1 MQKRFLL
8 FLALW
13 GWTTLA
19 ASAQKAKD
27 PAMPPPVRQ
36 PAGQVSKNK
45 VSQWL
50 KDAAGAGFTENKG
63 QLVDQT
69 GKPNKAAKY
78 LLKMPGLNVQLRQ
91 TGFSYDTYT
100 KNNKFHRVDIELLG
114 ANPTAVMTT
123 GPPVSEPVNMI
134 NANGAFNGIRKFQ
147 SVTYRDI
154 YPGIDL
160 EFVAR
165 KGTDKPVEY
174 NFIVRPGAD
183 ASQINLKY
191 KGANQTVL
199 KNGRIVMDLNHGK
212 LSESIPASWVKQTGK
227 KLDVSYKALKG
238 DVYAFHVPAYDKNK
252 TLIIDPTPQLLWATY
267 YGGTGAEFFGGM
279 QIDSEGNIYVTGY
292 TNSAG
297 NIATA
302 GAYDGTYGGGVT
314 GVTPNEDVFLAKFN
328 SAGQRIWGTYYG
340 GTGRDLGLSLAISGT
355 TLYVGGTTTSTGMST
370 PGAHQT
376 SQTAPDQN
384 TGFLAKFNTADGQRT
399 WATYYG
405 NAAVGFA
412 RIAVDDQGNFYAYG
426 DVLLGTGLTDITT
439 PGTFNPT
446 LSGIVINQPI
456 NVLVK
461 FNASGVRQWGTF
473 IGEQTSFG
481 GGLALD
487 ADGQVYVAGAT
498 TNTTESLAANAA
510 EGQTQNA
517 NTESFLVKINK
528 DNGQRIWGR
537 YFGGGRDDYFT
548 DIHLDKT
555 NQRIYAVGVTKSA
568 SGIATPGTFHPTLPA
583 SRETLGTLFRDAFL
597 ASFDLSGAQK
607 MGTYIDA
614 GTGDY
619 TVADGVTQNSQGD
632 VIVFGLARNTTD
644 LSTDCSYQPAP
655 ASAAQLDLFIN
666 KFTPEGQRI
675 WGTYFGG
682 SGPDAATG
690 TPSAVFTVTKTL
702 TTDTQGNA
710 VVGFRTSNTGLAT
723 AGTHQTTN
731 GGDFDAM
738 IAKFSDGSLPDG
750 FAVTAST
757 LAPMTQN
764 ACILGIPAVIEGNA
778 VGVTSP
784 ANYTGKIFYQWQ
796 KSDSQNGPW
805 EDMPG
810 EVFKDLQPLASQTTI
825 YYRRLVRVNADL
837 CNQQTVDSSQVASVV
852 IGANAAP
859 IANAD
864 GPQWYVCGAGANT
877 VTLNGSAS
885 GGSGTFS
892 SYEWFIGSTSTGTPT
907 ASTASFTTSA
917 ITQAT
922 TYTLKVTD
930 AAGCVDIDQV
940 TVAPA
945 VANAGAAK
953 SICQGSGGVQIGT
966 PPVASP
972 SVAYNWTSISGDP
985 VSTLSCTSCA
995 QPIATPAATTTY
1007 RLTVTVAQ
1015 KSGATCTTTSD
1026 VTVTP
1031 VTAPNNTLAFAGTD
1045 QTICKNTSVV
1055 LGGTNDAT
1063 FAYTWTSGQ
1072 YLSNSQV
1079 ANPTFNAG
1087 TAAVTGGSINYTVTA
1102 TKNGCAFNDEVK
1114 VSVLNNR
1121 ITDQDETICGPAW
1134 SYHLD
1139 EDNAPG
1145 AVYTWSVVSGDGV
1158 VLQTQNG
1165 GEDAYLKSNTGVT
1178 RFRRT
1183 VTLNGVTC
1191 SADVLVQPCT
1201 GPGTTC
1207 DFEILTLSEQG
1218 CPKVFGSTALRLGS
1232 SLGNPAD
1239 YNFSW
1244 SPANL
1249 VDNASAQTVNITSTA
1264 QATITLTVTNKYD
1277 ASITCQKSIVIN
1289 PPGWSLPVFATTDKY
1304 TCPNVPIQIGN
1315 APVAG
1320 FTYAWTPVQG
1330 LSDPA
1335 IANPTATVATTQTFA
1350 VVVTETASGCKLN
1363 TDVTVNSSAPV
1374 ADAGNDRAVCNG
1386 ATVTLGTAPPAGSN
1400 WTYSWEPSNT
1410 AWTNGTDANDA
1421 QPQVQFAFATPQSYI
1436 VTVTDPLSGCIAK
1449 DTVVLS
1455 NTVSTGEYA
1464 GAGVTT
1470 CQGLPV
1476 QLGRDAEPF
1485 AQYEWFMADGVTP
1498 ATGLSSNTVANPTV
1512 NNPTATTTYV
1522 VKVSY
1527 PGCNTPLTD
1536 QITVTV
1542 NAVAGL
1548 ALLDQVVCPA
1558 GPIAIGYGAAGNPA
1572 APAGA
1577 TYLWSPAAGLSS
1589 TTAANPTATISS
1601 ETTYTVT
1608 VTLASGCTFTDQ
1620 VIVKPS
1626 ANAGSDATICPGES
1640 TVIGV
1645 AAVAGATYS
1654 WTGAGIVSGANTAQP
1669 TVKPTVTTTYSVSVT
1684 LNGCTTTDDVVVTV
1698 NTPADFAITG
1708 NTAICQ
1714 GGVATLSL
1722 SGPAPANT
1730 TWQWS
1735 PLAGVSAPNST
1746 STTIAATSTQ
1756 TYRLTQT
1763 NLTTGCSNYKEVVLV
1778 VNANTI
1784 AATTGN
1790 INVCPDVAT
1799 ALPLN
1804 VTSSGSY
1811 SYVWAPS
1818 VGLSNAFVA
1827 NPTVTTGS
1835 PRTYTVT
1842 VTDNASQCQLVKQV
1856 NVAINAP
1863 EACFAP
1869 VTLTGNVFHDA
1880 NALKD
1885 VTVNST
1891 ATDPSIPTGLY
1902 VTLVDSTGA
1911 AVKTVAVNADGTYDF
1926 GVTSPGDYSIVLHQ
1940 TAAGSTVP
1948 SLPSGWVN
1956 TGENLGAGVGSDNA
1970 VGGILT
1976 GVTVAGTNVTNA
1988 NFGIQLPPVTTG
2000 GTEPTQ
2006 PNPGGGTT
2014 VDLTSHF
2021 GLSDVDGTVSSITFT
2036 EFPEN
2041 VETITI
2047 NGTTYVA
2054 PGETPGAG
2062 QQVWP
2067 AGNVTV
2073 PGTGLSVLVDPVDG
2087 NVSTSIPFFVT
2098 DNGGL
2103 ESNVSTVTAD
2113 FTIPVVS
2120 LSGNVF
2126 HDANALTDSTVNT
2139 TSGIAIPTGLYASL
2153 LDSTGAVV
2161 ATVPVNADGSYD
2173 FGNVTPGT
2181 YSVVLHQ
2188 TAAGST
2194 TPSLPAGWLNTGE
2207 NLGTAAGSDGT
2218 VNGILTGIAVTTTDV
2233 TNANFGVQ
2241 VPPLTTDSAVP
2252 SQPNPGGVVTVD
2264 ISDEFN
2270 FTDSDGTVETITFT
2284 AFPDSVTTVTVNGV
2298 TYVAPG
2304 VTPGAGQTA
2313 WVDSLTVPVTGL
2325 TVLIDPIDGD
2335 VTASVPF
2342 VVTDNGGA
2350 VSNESTVTAPFTTPL
2365 VSLSGNVFHDANAL
2379 TDSTVNTTSGIAI
2392 PTGLYASLLDS
2403 TGAVVATVPVNAD
2416 GSYDFGNV
2424 TPGTYSVVLHQ
2435 TAAGSTTPSLP
2446 AGWLNT
2452 GENLGTAAGSDGT
2465 VNGILTGIAVTTT
2478 DVTNANFGV
2487 QVPPLTTDS
2496 AVPSQPNPGGVVTVD
2511 ISDEFNFTDSDG
2523 TVETITFTAF
2533 PDSVTTVTVNGVTY
2547 VAPGVTPGAGQTA
2560 WVDSLTVPVT
2570 GLTVLIDPIDGDVTA
2585 SIPFVVTDNGGAV
2598 SNESTVTAP
2607 FTTPLV
2613 SLSGNVFHDANALT
2627 DSTVNTTSGIAIPTG
2642 LYASLL
2648 DSTGAVVATVPVNA
2662 DGSYDF
2668 GNVTPGTYSVV
2679 LHQTAAGSTTPSLP
2693 TGWLNTGE
2701 NLGTAAGSDGTVNG
2715 ILTGITVTTT
2725 DVTNA
2730 NFGVQVPP
2738 VTTDSA
2744 VPSQPN
2750 PGGVVTVDISD
2761 EFNFTDSDGTVE
2773 TITFTAFPD
2782 SVTTVTINGVTYV
2795 APGVTPGAGQTAWVD
2810 SLTVPVTGLTVLIDP
2825 IDGDVTASI
2834 PFVVTDNGGAISNES
2849 TVTAPFTT
2857 PLVSLSGNVFH
2868 DANAL
2873 TDSTVNTTSG
2883 IAIPTGLYASL
2894 LDSTGA
2900 VVATV
2905 PVNADGSY
2913 DFGNVTPGTYS
2924 VVLHQTAAGST
2935 TPSLPA
2941 GWNNTGEHL
2950 GANAGSDGTVNGIL
2964 PNIVVT
2970 ATDVTNANFGVQQPP
2985 VADPKDYVIDQP
2997 IVDQIIPL
3005 NGTHTSTGTGT
3016 TAPAQLT
3023 GADPEDGTLNG
3034 SGKDRTVVIT
3044 TLPDNGELYY
3054 NGVPVTEGQ
3063 VIPNYNP
3070 DSLAIKLTGT
3080 GYTSTTFEYAYV
3092 DEAGEQSSPAPY
3104 TIRWEK
3110 PLPVTLVSFTATARE
3125 KAAELTWVT
3134 SEETNSDRFEIQRS
3148 SDGKA
3153 WKKVGNVAAQGE
3165 SKVRQTYVFVDHQPE
3180 LGTSFYRLKMIDRGA
3195 NGLDGTFAFSSIRS
3209 VRFET
3214 RLESSIYPNPVSN
3227 ELTLKVTSW
3236 KQVKAIRINNLAG
3249 LQVYNSGPVDAGKVD
3264 VSKLDAGV
3272 YILRITHTDG
3282 SVHTH
3287 KFVHIK

>member
-1 MQKRFLL
+1 MAERRRRRRLYRKQ
-8 FLALW
+8 
-13 GWTTLA
+13 
-19 ASAQKAKD
+19 
-27 PAMPPPVRQ
+27 
-36 PAGQVSKNK
+36 
-45 VSQWL
+45 
-50 KDAAGAGFTENKG
+50 G
-63 QLVDQT
+63 QLVNQA

-100 KNNKFHRVDIELLG
+100 TKNKFHRVDIELLG
-114 ANPTAVMTT
+114 ANLMAVMTT

-134 NANGAFNGIRKFQ
+134 NEHGAFYGIRKFQ
-147 SVTYRDI
+147 SVTYHDV

-183 ASQINLKY
+183 ASKINLKY
-191 KGANQTVL
+191 KGANQTAL
-199 KNGRIVMDLNHGK
+199 ENGRIVMDLNQGK
-212 LSESIPASWVKQTGK
+212 LSENIPASWVKQTGK
-227 KLDVSYKALKG
+227 KLNVRYKSLEG
-238 DVYAFHVPAYDKNK
+238 DVYAFNVPAYDRNK

-267 YGGTGAEFFGGM
+267 YGGSGEDQIGGLTT
-279 QIDSEGNIYVTGY
+279 DSQGNIYFTGH
-292 TNSAG
+292 TTSAA

-302 GAYDGTYGGGVT
+302 GAYDGTYGGGLT
-314 GVTPNEDVFLAKFN
+314 GSVPNEDVFVAKFN
-328 SAGQRIWGTYYG
+328 SAGQRLWATYYG
-340 GTGRDLGLSLAISGT
+340 ATGRDLGYSIAVSGNDV
-355 TLYVGGTTTSTGMST
+355 YIGGVTTSAGMST

-376 SQTAPDQN
+376 TQTAAGQN
-384 TGFLAKFNTADGQRT
+384 TGFLAKFDATSGQRT
-399 WATYYG
+399 WGTYYG
-405 NAAVGFA
+405 GNAELRTT
-412 RIAVDDQGNFYAYG
+412 RIAVDADGNFYIYG
-426 DVLLGTGLTDITT
+426 DTNLLAGVPTDMTT
-439 PGTFNPT
+439 PGTFNPAT
-446 LSGIVINQPI
+446 SSIVTNQPL

-461 FNASGVRQWGTF
+461 FNASGVRQWGTY
-473 IGEQTSFG
+473 IGEQISYN

-487 ADGQVYVAGAT
+487 ADGQPYVAGGT
-498 TNTTESLAANAA
+498 SYTDVNLAANAT
-510 EGQTQNA
+510 EGQTKNGV
-517 NTESFLVKINK
+517 TDGFIVKIDK
-528 DNGQRIWGR
+528 VNGQRIWGR
-537 YFGGGRDDYFT
+537 YFGGPRDDYFT
-548 DIHLDKT
+548 DIHIDKAS
-555 NQRIYAVGVTKSA
+555 QVIYAVGSTKSA
-568 SGIATPGTFHPTLPA
+568 SGIATPGSFRPTLPIA
-583 SRETLGTLFRDAFL
+583 RETAGILERDSYL
-597 ASFDLSGAQK
+597 ASFNLSGLQI
-607 MGTYIDA
+607 MGTYLN
-614 GTGDY
+614 
-619 TVADGVTQNSQGD
+619 DGSGGFTNAQAVTQNSQGEI
-632 VIVFGLARNTTD
+632 IVSGNSRTSSD
-644 LSTDCSYQPAP
+644 LSTDCSYQPNLGG
-655 ASAAQLDLFIN
+655 SNDQFIN
-666 KFTPEGQRI
+666 QFTQSGQRV

-682 SGPDAATG
+682 SAVESSGTTVWNGAGGQTKNLATD
-690 TPSAVFTVTKTL
+690 V
-702 TTDTQGNA
+702 QGNVIIGLLSGSA
-710 VVGFRTSNTGLAT
+710 GLAT
-723 AGTHQTTN
+723 AGSHQTAH
-731 GGDFDAM
+731 GGGTFDVM
-738 IAKFSDGSLPDG
+738 VAKFNDGSLPDG
-750 FAVTAST
+750 FAVSAST

-784 ANYTGKIFYQWQ
+784 VGYSGKLFYQWQ
-796 KSDSQNGPW
+796 KSDNANGPW

-825 YYRRLVRVNADL
+825 YYRRLVKVNAEL
-837 CNQQTVDSSQVASVV
+837 CNQQAVDSSQVASVV
-852 IGANAAP
+852 INANAAP

-877 VTLNGSAS
+877 VTLNGTAT
-885 GGSGTFS
+885 GGSGTYS
-892 SYEWFIGSTSTGTPT
+892 SYQWYIGSTSTGTLA
-907 ASTASFTTSA
+907 ASTASFTTPA

-922 TYTLKVTD
+922 TYTLQVTD

-940 TVAPA
+940 TVVPA
-945 VANAGAAK
+945 VANAGTAK
-953 SICQGSGGVQIGT
+953 SICQGNGGVQIGT

-985 VSTLSCTSCA
+985 VSSLSCTTCA
-995 QPIATPAATTTY
+995 QPIANPAVVTTY

-1031 VTAPNNTLAFAGTD
+1031 VAAPNNTVAFAGTD
-1045 QTICKNTSVV
+1045 KTLCKNTSVA

-1102 TKNGCAFNDEVK
+1102 TKNGCAFTDEVK
-1114 VSVLNNR
+1114 VSVLNSR
-1121 ITDQDETICGPAW
+1121 ISDQDETICGPAW
-1134 SYHLD
+1134 SSHLD

-1145 AVYTWSVVSGDGV
+1145 TTYTWSVVSGTGT
-1158 VLQTQNG
+1158 VLQTRNG
-1165 GEDAYLKSNTGVT
+1165 GKDAYLSSTSGVT

-1191 SADVLVQPCT
+1191 TADVLIQPCT

-1232 SLGNPAD
+1232 SLANPSD

-1249 VDNASAQTVNITSTA
+1249 VDNASAATVNITSTA

-1277 ASITCQKSIVIN
+1277 ASITCVKSIAIN
-1289 PPGWSLPVFATTDKY
+1289 APGWSLPVFATTDKY

-1315 APVAG
+1315 AAVAG

-1335 IANPTATVATTQTFA
+1335 ISNPTATVATSQTFA
-1350 VVVTETASGCKLN
+1350 VVVTETASGCKTS
-1363 TDVTVNSSAPV
+1363 TDVTVNSSAPT
-1374 ADAGNDRAVCNG
+1374 ANAGNDRAVCNG
-1386 ATVTLGTAPPAGSN
+1386 ATVTLGSAPPAGTN
-1400 WTYSWEPSNT
+1400 WTYSWEPANT

-1436 VTVTDPLSGCIAK
+1436 LTVTDPLSGCTAS
-1449 DTVVLS
+1449 DTVVLR
-1455 NTVSTGEYA
+1455 NTVATGEYA

-1470 CQGLPV
+1470 CEGLPV

-1485 AQYEWFMADGVTP
+1485 AQYQWFMADGTTP
-1498 ATGLSSNTVANPTV
+1498 ATGLSSNTAANPTV
-1512 NNPTATTTYV
+1512 TNPTATTTYV

-1542 NAVAGL
+1542 NAVGGL
-1548 ALLDQVVCPA
+1548 ALLDKVVCPA
-1558 GPIAIGYGAAGNPA
+1558 GPIAIGYGATGNPA

-1577 TYLWSPAAGLSS
+1577 TYLWSPATGLSS

-1620 VIVKPS
+1620 VKVSPS

-1654 WTGAGIVSGANTAQP
+1654 WTGAGIVSGATTAQP

-1722 SGPAPANT
+1722 SGTAAANT

-1735 PLAGVSAPNST
+1735 PLAGVSAPNGT
-1746 STTIAATSTQ
+1746 STTVAATSTQ

-1778 VNANTI
+1778 VNPNTI
-1784 AATTGN
+1784 AATVGN
-1790 INVCPDVAT
+1790 VNVCSDVAT
-1799 ALPLN
+1799 TLPLN

-1811 SYVWAPS
+1811 SYVWSPS
-1818 VGLSNAFVA
+1818 VGLSNAFIA

-1891 ATDPSIPTGLY
+1891 ATDPAIPTGLY
-1902 VTLVDSTGA
+1902 VTLVDSTGT
-1911 AVKTVAVNADGTYDF
+1911 AVKTVPVNADGTYDF
-1926 GVTSPGDYSIVLHQ
+1926 GVTAPGDYSIVLNQ
-1940 TAAGSTVP
+1940 TSTGSTTP
-1948 SLPSGWVN
+1948 SLPAGWVN
-1956 TGENLGAGVGSDNA
+1956 TGENLGSGVGSDSGVN
-1970 VGGILT
+1970 GILT

-2006 PNPGGGTT
+2006 QNPGGATT

-2021 GLSDVDGTVSSITFT
+2021 GLTDSDGTVSSITFT

-2054 PGETPGAG
+2054 PGETPGSG

-2087 NVSTSIPFFVT
+2087 DVATSIPFFVT

-2113 FTIPVVS
+2113 FTTPVVQ

-2139 TSGIAIPTGLYASL
+2139 TGSVTTIPTGLFVTL
-2153 LDSTGAVV
+2153 VDSTGAAI

-2173 FGNVTPGT
+2173 FG
-2181 YSVVLHQ
+2181 
-2188 TAAGST
+2188 
-2194 TPSLPAGWLNTGE
+2194 
-2207 NLGTAAGSDGT
+2207 D
-2218 VNGILTGIAVTTTDV
+2218 
-2233 TNANFGVQ
+2233 
-2241 VPPLTTDSAVP
+2241 
-2252 SQPNPGGVVTVD
+2252 
-2264 ISDEFN
+2264 
-2270 FTDSDGTVETITFT
+2270 
-2284 AFPDSVTTVTVNGV
+2284 
-2298 TYVAPG
+2298 
-2304 VTPGAGQTA
+2304 
-2313 WVDSLTVPVTGL
+2313 
-2325 TVLIDPIDGD
+2325 
-2335 VTASVPF
+2335 
-2342 VVTDNGGA
+2342 
-2350 VSNESTVTAPFTTPL
+2350 
-2365 VSLSGNVFHDANAL
+2365 
-2379 TDSTVNTTSGIAI
+2379 
-2392 PTGLYASLLDS
+2392 
-2403 TGAVVATVPVNAD
+2403 
-2416 GSYDFGNV
+2416 
-2424 TPGTYSVVLHQ
+2424 
-2435 TAAGSTTPSLP
+2435 
-2446 AGWLNT
+2446 
-2452 GENLGTAAGSDGT
+2452 
-2465 VNGILTGIAVTTT
+2465 
-2478 DVTNANFGV
+2478 
-2487 QVPPLTTDS
+2487 
-2496 AVPSQPNPGGVVTVD
+2496 
-2511 ISDEFNFTDSDG
+2511 
-2523 TVETITFTAF
+2523 
-2533 PDSVTTVTVNGVTY
+2533 
-2547 VAPGVTPGAGQTA
+2547 
-2560 WVDSLTVPVT
+2560 
-2570 GLTVLIDPIDGDVTA
+2570 
-2585 SIPFVVTDNGGAV
+2585 
-2598 SNESTVTAP
+2598 
-2607 FTTPLV
+2607 
-2613 SLSGNVFHDANALT
+2613 
-2627 DSTVNTTSGIAIPTG
+2627 
-2642 LYASLL
+2642 
-2648 DSTGAVVATVPVNA
+2648 
-2662 DGSYDF
+2662 
-2668 GNVTPGTYSVV
+2668 VTPGTYSVV

-2693 TGWLNTGE
+2693 T
-2701 NLGTAAGSDGTVNG
+2701 
-2715 ILTGITVTTT
+2715 
-2725 DVTNA
+2725 
-2730 NFGVQVPP
+2730 
-2738 VTTDSA
+2738 
-2744 VPSQPN
+2744 
-2750 PGGVVTVDISD
+2750 
-2761 EFNFTDSDGTVE
+2761 
-2773 TITFTAFPD
+2773 
-2782 SVTTVTINGVTYV
+2782 
-2795 APGVTPGAGQTAWVD
+2795 
-2810 SLTVPVTGLTVLIDP
+2810 
-2825 IDGDVTASI
+2825 
-2834 PFVVTDNGGAISNES
+2834 
-2849 TVTAPFTT
+2849 
-2857 PLVSLSGNVFH
+2857 
-2868 DANAL
+2868 
-2873 TDSTVNTTSG
+2873 
-2883 IAIPTGLYASL
+2883 
-2894 LDSTGA
+2894 
-2900 VVATV
+2900 
-2905 PVNADGSY
+2905 
-2913 DFGNVTPGTYS
+2913 
-2924 VVLHQTAAGST
+2924 
-2935 TPSLPA
+2935 

-2985 VADPKDYVIDQP
+2985 VTTDEALPSAVNPGGTVTVDISDDFNFTDPDGTVESITFTEFPDSVTTVTINGVTYVAPGETPGSGQQVFPDSGVTVPVTDLEVLIDPIDGNPTVDVPFTVTDNGGLESNESSVTKPFTTPVVGLSGNVFHDSNALTDSTVNTTGSVTTIPTGLFVTLVDSTGAAIATVPVNADGSYDFGDVTPGTYSVVLHQTAAGSTTPSLPTGWNNTGEHLGANTGSDGTVNGILPNIVVTATDVTNANFGVQQPPVTTDEALPSSPNPGGTVTVDISDDFNFTDPDGTVESITFTEFPDSVTTVTINGVTYVAPGETPGSGQQVFPDSGVTVPVTDLEVLIDPIDGNPTVDVPFTVTDNGGLESNESSVTKPFTTPVVGLSGNVFHDSNALTDSTVNTTGSVTTIPTGLFVTLVDSTGTAIATVPVNADGSYDFGDVTPGTYSVVLHQTAAGSTTPSLPTGWNNTGEHLGANTGSDGTVNGILPNIVVTATDVTNANFGVQQPPVTTDEALPSSPNPGGTVTVDISDDFNFTDPDGTVETITFTQFPDSVTTVTINGVTYVAPGETPGSGQQVFPDSGVTVPVTDLEVLIDPIDGNPTVDVPFTVTDNGGLESNESSVTKPFTTTAVQLSGNVFHDANALTDSTVNTTGSVTTIPTGLFVTLVDSTGAAIATVPVNADGSYDFGDVTPGTYSVVLHQTAAGSTTPSLPTGWNNTGEHLGANTGSDGTVNGILPNIVVTATDVTNANFGVQQPPVADPKEYLIDQP
-2997 IVDQIIPL
+2997 AVDAVISL
-3005 NGTHTSTGTGT
+3005 NGSHVSTGPGT
-3016 TAPAQLT
+3016 SSPGQLT
-3023 GADPEDGTLNG
+3023 GTDPEDGTLNG

-3054 NGVPVTEGQ
+3054 NGVLVTEGQ
-3063 VIPNYNP
+3063 VIPNYDP
-3070 DSLAIKLTGT
+3070 ALTTIKLTGT

-3092 DEAGEQSSPAPY
+3092 DEAGEQSPPAPY

-3125 KAAELTWVT
+3125 NTAELTWAT

-3148 SDGKA
+3148 LDGKA
-3153 WKKVGNVAAQGE
+3153 WSAIGSVKAEGE
-3165 SKVRQTYVFVDHQPE
+3165 SKVRKTYNYSDHQAE
-3180 LGTSFYRLKMIDRGA
+3180 LGANNLYRLKMID
-3195 NGLDGTFAFSSIRS
+3195 NDSSFAFSAIRS
-3209 VRFET
+3209 VRFDSK
-3214 RLESSIYPNPVSN
+3214 LESSIYPNPVADQ
-3227 ELTLKVTSW
+3227 LTLKVTSW
-3236 KQVKAIRINNLAG
+3236 KQVKTIRIDNLTG
-3249 LQVYNSGPVDAGKVD
+3249 VQVYNSGPVESGKVD
-3264 VSKLDAGV
+3264 VSKLDSGV